1 MKTIENSTK
10 NQLNNDNS
18 AEESIEALQNKCAL
32 QEQQIEELTVKLA
45 WYEEQI
51 RKGAQQKYGASSEKT
66 PDDQLSFFN
75 EAEKAMR
82 PNLKEPDL
90 EEITYKRR
98 KAKGINHDK
107 WADLP
112 VEVIE
117 YYLPKEE
124 ESCPECNHSL
134 HIMSK
139 EIRKELKIIP
149 AQVKIVEHVR
159 HVYSCRQCEK
169 DNIKTPVITAKA
181 PAPVVPGSFV
191 SPSLMAFVMN
201 RKYSEAIPLY
211 RQEQQFINF
220 GIELSRQNLANWMIK
235 GADWL
240 KFVYDRLHDR
250 LLKETYIHADETTL
264 QVLSEDK
271 KSATSKSYMWLYASG
286 KFGPQI
292 LLYEYTP
299 SRASKHPKAFLQGF
313 KGYLQT
319 DGYQAYN
326 DVDDVAIMGC
336 FAHARRGFVDALK
349 ALPKNAAASATLAKE
364 GRDYCNQLFYLERGY
379 LELSPE
385 ERYIK
390 RLEHSKPVLE
400 AFLVWLNTNKP
411 KVLPKSG
418 LGKAITYC
426 LNQWNKLETFLKDGS
441 IEISNN
447 RAERAIKPFVIGR
460 KNWLFSKSP
469 NGAAA
474 SAIIYS
480 IVETAKA
487 NNLSPFHYL
496 EYLFERLP
504 NIDNA
509 DSNKIDD
516 LLPWSESIPQ
526 SCKVSSKN

>member
-10 NQLNNDNS
+10 NQLNSED
-18 AEESIEALQNKCAL
+18 ESLEALQNKCAL
-32 QEQQIEELTVKLA
+32 QEQKIEELTAKVT

-51 RKGAQQKYGASSEKT
+51 RKGAQKQYGASSEKT

-82 PNLKEPDL
+82 PNIKEPDL

-98 KAKGINHDK
+98 KPKGINNDK

-117 YYLPKEE
+117 YHLPEE
-124 ESCPECNHSL
+124 KQACPECENPL

-139 EIRKELKIIP
+139 EIRKELKVIP

-159 HVYSCRQCEK
+159 YVYSCRHCEK
-169 DNIKTPVITAKA
+169 ENLKTPVITAKA
-181 PAPVVPGSFV
+181 PAPVIPGSFA
-191 SPSLMAFVMN
+191 SPSIMAFVMN
-201 RKYSEAIPLY
+201 RKYAEAIPLY

-220 GIELSRQNLANWMIK
+220 GIDLSRQNLANWVIK

-240 KFVYDRLHDR
+240 KIIYDRLHER
-250 LLKETYIHADETTL
+250 LLKESYIHADETTL
-264 QVLSEDK
+264 QVLNEDK
-271 KSATSKSYMWLYASG
+271 KSAISKSYMWLYASG

-292 LLYEYTP
+292 FLYEYQP
-299 SRASKHPKAFLQGF
+299 SRASKHPKAFLSGF
-313 KGYLQT
+313 NGYLQT
-319 DGYQAYN
+319 DGYQGYN
-326 DVDDVAIMGC
+326 DVDNVNIMGC

-349 ALPKNAAASATLAKE
+349 ALPKDASTTSSLAKA
-364 GRDYCNQLFYLERGY
+364 GRDYCNKLFHLERDFS
-379 LELSPE
+379 ELQPE

-400 AFLVWLNTNKP
+400 AFLAWLNENKP

-426 LNQWNKLETFLKDGS
+426 LNQWSKLETFLKDGLV
-441 IEISNN
+441 EISNN

-460 KNWLFSKSP
+460 KNWLFTKSP
-469 NGAAA
+469 NGATA

-496 EYLFERLP
+496 EYLFEKLP
-504 NIDNA
+504 NIDTSDTNQ
-509 DSNKIDD
+509 IDG

-526 SCKVSSKN
+526 SCRVPSKN